1 MEKAWVCKFGGTSLA
16 NASQIKKVKEI
27 IEGDSRR
34 RFVVVSAPGKE
45 DSKDTK
51 ITDLLL
57 ECHSLVREGKS
68 FEAPF
73 NKIRE
78 RFQEIGEALRSRV
91 NLKGE
96 LDKIYGELP
105 TQTTSDYAASRGEY
119 LNALLLSEYFG
130 GEFVDAS
137 EVIRL
142 TNSGQIDESSY
153 PLLAKRCEGEAPL
166 YVIPGFYGLDEG
178 GSLKTF
184 SRGGSDITGA
194 IVARAIKAE
203 LYENWSDVSGIYL
216 ADPRIAPQAIVAP
229 HLTYHELALLAQ
241 LGASVFHRDAVEP
254 VVGPGIPIRVKNTN
268 DVEAAGTLITAER
281 EVASQ
286 PIVGVLG
293 LPSVHKL
300 LTTKETLQILDQLK
314 IDYYSAPEGEAVYSI
329 SPLSIEERGALSGAG
344 ISFSSEKALVG
355 VVGEGWQK
363 ESPLAAKIKEEF
375 GKQNLPYNLVSDS
388 GAHLALIETEP
399 SHYTTLIKVLVEV
412 LRKAT

>member
-1 MEKAWVCKFGGTSLA
+1 MKKAWVCKFGGTSLA

-27 IEGDSRR
+27 IEGDARR

-57 ECHSLVREGKS
+57 ECHSLVIGGKS

-78 RFQEIGEALRSRV
+78 RFQKIGEALKSSID
-91 NLKGE
+91 LKGE
-96 LDKIYGELP
+96 LDKIYEELP
-105 TQTTSDYAASRGEY
+105 RQTTSDYAASRGEY
-119 LNALLLSEYFG
+119 LNALILSGYFG
-130 GEFVDAS
+130 GEFVDAT

-142 TNSGQIDESSY
+142 TNSGQIDDTSY
-153 PLLAKRCEGEAPL
+153 ALLAERCKEEAPL
-166 YVIPGFYGLDEG
+166 YVIPGFYGLDES

-194 IVARAIKAE
+194 IVARAIEAE

-216 ADPRIAPQAIVAP
+216 ADPRIAPQAPVVP

-254 VVGPGIPIRVKNTN
+254 VVEPSIPIRVKNTN

-286 PIVGVLG
+286 PIVGVSG

-300 LTTKETLQILDQLK
+300 LTTKEGTQVLNQLK
-314 IDYYSAPEGEAVYSI
+314 VDYYSSPEGVYSI
-329 SPLSIEERGALSGAG
+329 SPLSIEERGALSGNG

-355 VVGEGWQK
+355 VVGEGWQG
-363 ESPLAAKIKEEF
+363 ESPVAAKIIKTFDE
-375 GKQNLPYNLVSDS
+375 QNIPYNLVSDS
-388 GAHLALIETEP
+388 GADLALIETEP
-399 SHYTTLIKVLVEV
+399 DYYTTLIELLVEV

>member
-27 IEGDSRR
+27 IEGDARR

-57 ECHSLVREGKS
+57 ESHSLVIEGKS
-68 FEAPF
+68 FETPF

-78 RFQEIGEALRSRV
+78 RFHKIGEALKS
-91 NLKGE
+91 NLDLKGE
-96 LDKIYGELP
+96 LDRIYEELP
-105 TQTTSDYAASRGEY
+105 RQTTSDYAASRGEY

-130 GEFVDAS
+130 GEFVDAA

-142 TNSGQIDESSY
+142 TDSGQIDHSSY
-153 PLLAKRCEGEAPL
+153 TLLAERCKGEVPL
-166 YVIPGFYGLDEG
+166 YVIPGFYGLDES

-194 IVARAIKAE
+194 IVARAVKAE

-216 ADPRIAPQAIVAP
+216 ADPRIASKAPVVP

-254 VVGPGIPIRVKNTN
+254 VVEPAIPIRVKNTN
-268 DVEAAGTLITAER
+268 AVEAAGTLITAER

-286 PIVGVLG
+286 PIVGVSG
-293 LPSVHKL
+293 LASVHKL
-300 LTTKETLQILDQLK
+300 LTTPEATPILVHLG
-314 IDYYSAPEGEAVYSI
+314 IDYYSPFEGEGIYSVA
-329 SPLSIEERGALSGAG
+329 PLSIEERGALSGNG

-355 VVGEGWQK
+355 VVGEGWQGD
-363 ESPLAAKIKEEF
+363 SPVAAKIKEVLDE
-375 GKQNLPYNLVSDS
+375 QNIPYNLISDS
-388 GAHLALIETEP
+388 KADLALIETEP
-399 SHYTTLIKVLVEV
+399 SYYTTLIELLVEV
-412 LRKAT
+412 LKKGT